1 MSKMEPASGL
11 NFKRVKIQNDTFLLK
26 NDTFLLKNDTFLLK
40 NDTFLLKNCQ
50 KSRIKSKSIFEIFK
64 YL

>member
-11 NFKRVKIQNDTFLLK
+11 NFDTFLLK

>member
-40 NDTFLLKNCQ
+40 NCQ

>member
-1 MSKMEPASGL
+1 MEPASEL
-11 NFKRVKIQNDTFLLK
+11 NFKRVKIQNEPFLQK
-26 NDTFLLKNDTFLLK
+26 NEPFLEKNEPFLEK
-40 NDTFLLKNCQ
+40 NEPFLEKNCQ

>member
-1 MSKMEPASGL
+1 MEPASGL
-11 NFKRVKIQNDTFLLK
+11 NFKRVKIQNEPFLEK
-26 NDTFLLKNDTFLLK
+26 NEPFLEKNEPFLE
-40 NDTFLLKNCQ
+40 KNCQ

>member
-26 NDTFLLKNDTFLLK
+26 NDTFLLKN
-40 NDTFLLKNCQ
+40 CQ